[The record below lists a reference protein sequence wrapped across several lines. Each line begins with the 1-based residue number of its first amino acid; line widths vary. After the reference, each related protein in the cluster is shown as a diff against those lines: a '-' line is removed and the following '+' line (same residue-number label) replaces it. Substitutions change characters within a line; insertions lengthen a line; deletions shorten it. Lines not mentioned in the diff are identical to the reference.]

1 MSAAPIAPSEI
12 IDPNYYQQNGYP
24 YKYWDELRKN
34 APIAYC
40 EHKNLVPFYAVTRY
54 QDIIDV
60 SKQPMLFEN
69 APLLVLQPQSA
80 AEGQEMR
87 LRTLLNMDPPDH
99 RTYRKLMSKY
109 FTKNRL
115 NASQT
120 TLDDVA
126 NKILDK
132 IEDKGDIDFVTE
144 VSMTL
149 PLAVIAEL
157 LGLPA
162 DDRDQFFKWTNE
174 VIGSLD
180 PDFAREDGTEGTELA
195 MKALEEVFEYCTKFV
210 EDRRKSPK
218 DDLTS
223 VLANAKVE
231 GNYLEPL
238 ELLSYMFLLIA
249 AGNETTRNATTGG
262 MLALLEHPEQMDIA
276 LKNPDVLNSAV
287 EEMVRW
293 TSPVIHFC
301 RTPNKDV
308 KLHGVDIS
316 AGEHLVLFYPSA
328 NRDENI
334 FTDPYRFDVLRD
346 PNPQLGF
353 GIGEH
358 LCLGAHLARLEL
370 RAVFRGL
377 FNRIE
382 HVELKGDPSRLKSSL
397 IGGIKHLPMQMNLAA
412 A

>member
-1 MSAAPIAPSEI
+1 MSTAPVAPSQI
-12 IDPNYYQQNGYP
+12 IDPDYYQQHGYP
-24 YKYWDELRKN
+24 FKYWDELRKE

-40 EHKNLVPFYAVTRY
+40 HFKMLVPFYAVTRY
-54 QDIIDV
+54 DDIIEI

-69 APLLVLQPQSA
+69 APLLVLQPQSIVD
-80 AEGQEMR
+80 QQQRR
-87 LRTLLNMDPPDH
+87 LRSLLNMDPPDH

-109 FTKNRL
+109 FTKKRL
-115 NASQT
+115 NESQT

-126 NKILDK
+126 NKILDD
-132 IEDKGDIDFVTE
+132 ISDKGEIDFVTE

-149 PLAVIAEL
+149 PLEVIAEL
-157 LGLPA
+157 LGLPPE
-162 DDRDQFFKWTNE
+162 DRDQFFTWTNE

-195 MKALEEVFEYCTKFV
+195 MKALGEVFEYCNRFI
-210 EDRRKSPK
+210 EERRKSPR

-223 VLANAKVE
+223 VLANSKID
-231 GNYLEPL
+231 GKYLEPL

-262 MLALLEHPEQMDIA
+262 MLALLQHPDQMKIA
-276 LKNPDVLNSAV
+276 LANPDALDCAV
-287 EEMVRW
+287 EEIVRW

-301 RTPNKDV
+301 RTPNQDVVLHDV
-308 KLHGVDIS
+308 KIE

-334 FTDPYRFDVLRD
+334 FADPYKFDILRN
-346 PNPQLGF
+346 PNPQLGY

-377 FNRIE
+377 FNRIQ
-382 HVELKGDPSRLKSSL
+382 HAELKGDPSRLRSAL
-397 IGGIKHLPMQMNLAA
+397 IGGIKHLPMHMELSA
-412 A
+412 

>member
-1 MSAAPIAPSEI
+1 MSLAPVAPTEI
-12 IDPNYYQQNGYP
+12 IDPNYYQQYGYP
-24 YKYWDELRKN
+24 FQHWDELRKN

-40 EHKNLVPFYAVTRY
+40 QHKSLVPFYAVTRY
-54 QDIIDV
+54 QDIVEI
-60 SKQPMLFEN
+60 SRQPMLYEN
-69 APLLVLQPQSA
+69 APLLVLQSRSA
-80 AEGQEMR
+80 VESQDMR

-99 RTYRKLMSKY
+99 RTYRKLMSQY

-115 NASQT
+115 NELQPN
-120 TLDDVA
+120 LNDVA
-126 NKILDK
+126 NKLLDRLV
-132 IEDKGDIDFVTE
+132 DKDEIDFVSD

-157 LGLPA
+157 LGLPSE
-162 DDRDQFFKWTNE
+162 DRDQFFKWTNE

-180 PDFAREDGTEGTELA
+180 PDFARDDGTQGTELA
-195 MKALEEVFEYCTKFV
+195 LKALGEVFEYCTKFV
-210 EDRRKSPK
+210 EQRRACPK

-223 VLANAKVE
+223 VLANAKID
-231 GNYLEPL
+231 GKHLEPL

-262 MLALLEHPEQMDIA
+262 MLALLEHPDQMAIA
-276 LKNPDVLNSAV
+276 LEQSDALDLAV
-287 EEMVRW
+287 EEIVRW

-301 RTPNKDV
+301 RTPNQDV
-308 KLHGVDIS
+308 TLHGINIK

-328 NRDENI
+328 NRDDTI
-334 FTDPYRFDVLRD
+334 FQDPYRFNVLRQ
-346 PNPQLGF
+346 PNQQLGF

-377 FNRIE
+377 FDRIE
-382 HVELKGDPSRLKSSL
+382 EAELTGEPSRLKSS
-397 IGGIKHLPMQMNLAA
+397 IVGGIKHLPMKIKLKA
-412 A
+412 